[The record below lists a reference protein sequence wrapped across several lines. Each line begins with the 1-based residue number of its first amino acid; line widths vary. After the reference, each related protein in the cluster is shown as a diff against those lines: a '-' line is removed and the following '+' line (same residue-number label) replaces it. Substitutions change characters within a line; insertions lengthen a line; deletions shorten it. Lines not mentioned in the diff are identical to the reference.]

1 MCRRWCCSPW
11 VSLVEGGGKTVKNCC
26 QGVLVVFFGDKTL
39 KNLIFFLVYYTK
51 FNLVTILI
59 SASLGF
65 SIVTV
70 TLSDWWFTDTV
81 QSLPGSLVL
90 WRSILHCLAERR
102 QKCGIWQSFFENAVS
117 TFSFFSAAH
126 PATIFGQGLIDYMQ
140 HAHEKIEM
148 PTIADRREGH

>member
-1 MCRRWCCSPW
+1 
-11 VSLVEGGGKTVKNCC
+11 
-26 QGVLVVFFGDKTL
+26 VFFGDKTL

-102 QKCGIWQSFFENAVS
+102 QKCGI
-117 TFSFFSAAH
+117 
-126 PATIFGQGLIDYMQ
+126 
-140 HAHEKIEM
+140 
-148 PTIADRREGH
+148 